1 MRQLIF
7 LIHILIGTNAFSQ
20 HINQTV
26 DSLANEVNVTS
37 GKFRKALSL
46 EKALIQ
52 IVIEDLDFYQFKAQL
67 NVSTFNPRMLL
78 TIEAHDFRVAIL
90 KGKEPNR
97 INSENDSNPYKV
109 YFLANSHF
117 FFGEKDKALRLFK
130 KIIPQFLTLQDTFY
144 AASTYNNIGTLH
156 YINNNLDSGLTNFL
170 LAKEYTYWFNEM
182 LEANILAISNALGDK
197 GLSQSQ
203 INTIHSNSPN
213 STNGVYYNNA
223 YYFFDQYYPDRR
235 DSLVEVISNIFTK
248 LSDVPDELYRVFIR
262 EGLLCDSMAFELLNM
277 PSHVYFDNAID
288 ALLKSNIIKTEAFT
302 YEVLDSL
309 KRKSGEEKNIYKLAI
324 FNELDSARQF
334 DFIELNKIVSS
345 QETDSDFSE
354 LKALITSYKSDL
366 ENSKAKTKNIL
377 IISILIILVIILLVT
392 TFYFRQKVHVSR
404 TLNEAL
410 KKNQELEL
418 AQIEI
423 EREMNETR
431 SRIISISLES
441 LEKLEAL
448 KKLIQDLDN
457 SELNKDLLKDFNII
471 RTHQDGITRFK
482 INRFCEDLH
491 SEKFFPL
498 ENILSSKELQVLKL
512 MVLGFRSKE
521 IATLIDVSHQYVN
534 NQRHK
539 IRSLLQDSGY
549 DFEVLTKELRLS
561 LYFQ

>member
-182 LEANILAISNALGDK
+182 LEANILAI
-197 GLSQSQ
+197 
-203 INTIHSNSPN
+203 
-213 STNGVYYNNA
+213 
-223 YYFFDQYYPDRR
+223 
-235 DSLVEVISNIFTK
+235 
-248 LSDVPDELYRVFIR
+248 
-262 EGLLCDSMAFELLNM
+262 
-277 PSHVYFDNAID
+277 
-288 ALLKSNIIKTEAFT
+288 
-302 YEVLDSL
+302 
-309 KRKSGEEKNIYKLAI
+309 
-324 FNELDSARQF
+324 
-334 DFIELNKIVSS
+334 
-345 QETDSDFSE
+345 
-354 LKALITSYKSDL
+354 
-366 ENSKAKTKNIL
+366 
-377 IISILIILVIILLVT
+377 
-392 TFYFRQKVHVSR
+392 
-404 TLNEAL
+404 
-410 KKNQELEL
+410 
-418 AQIEI
+418 
-423 EREMNETR
+423 
-431 SRIISISLES
+431 
-441 LEKLEAL
+441 
-448 KKLIQDLDN
+448 
-457 SELNKDLLKDFNII
+457 
-471 RTHQDGITRFK
+471 
-482 INRFCEDLH
+482 
-491 SEKFFPL
+491 
-498 ENILSSKELQVLKL
+498 
-512 MVLGFRSKE
+512 
-521 IATLIDVSHQYVN
+521 
-534 NQRHK
+534 
-539 IRSLLQDSGY
+539 
-549 DFEVLTKELRLS
+549 
-561 LYFQ
+561 